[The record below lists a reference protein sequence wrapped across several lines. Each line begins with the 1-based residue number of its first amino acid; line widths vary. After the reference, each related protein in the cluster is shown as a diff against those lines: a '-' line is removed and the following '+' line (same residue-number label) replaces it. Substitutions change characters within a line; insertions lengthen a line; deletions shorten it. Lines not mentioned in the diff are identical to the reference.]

1 MKQLRISFY
10 SLLAVVFLFTACSK
24 DKGNYSYNLPE
35 DPLITNLDTVYNV
48 FVGDSLIIKPVITTK
63 TKANF
68 TLAWKITNPKELK
81 SYNYT
86 GDALRTV
93 FGLGAERYPARLT
106 ITNTD
111 NGMKYFRDFT
121 VSGKTAFSA
130 GTVVLTSENGKTQ
143 LSFIKP
149 DGSVQPRIYEA
160 INGEALPEE
169 PTQLIG
175 LLRPFFA
182 VETFRSYWVF
192 GKSGAHTGVQM
203 DANTF
208 KKTQYLADNYFDAPD
223 GTLLPGKLYTSS
235 AGILSGVINGVLQSG
250 TTSTWSEAPTYGMF
264 GLGAQ
269 GDYVLSPEILF
280 DFNGG
285 GSAYV
290 GFDKNRKQFVRLN
303 TYGDVIYFGTAYGV
317 DGDAFNPMSVGMDLE
332 HLQSINGRK
341 AYAYFRTGDNTLYEL
356 SFEAT
361 FSTNMIFKPLA
372 KRVFAQ
378 PALITADT
386 KWASTANEIIYFTSG
401 DKIYRYNPLNQD
413 FRTLTTDFG
422 GKPVTMIKVTENDNT
437 LMAGIEGS
445 LYYLDI
451 SSGKFGDLKKKVDGL
466 PGKLI
471 DVEVRYQ

>member
-1 MKQLRISFY
+1 MKQLRTSLY
-10 SLLAVVFLFTACSK
+10 SLLAAVLLFTACSK

-35 DPLITNLDTVYNV
+35 EPVITNLDTVYNV
-48 FVGDSLIIKPVITTK
+48 FVGDSLVIKPVITTK

-68 TLAWKITNPKELK
+68 TLAWKISIPAELRQLDFQ
-81 SYNYT
+81 
-86 GDALRTV
+86 GPALRTI
-93 FGLGAERYPARLT
+93 FGLGPERYPARLT

-111 NGMKYFRDFT
+111 NGMKYFRDFV
-121 VSGKTAFSA
+121 VSGKTAFST
-130 GTVVLTSENGKTQ
+130 GTVVLSSENGKTQ

-149 DGSVQPRIYEA
+149 DGTVQARVYEA
-160 INGEALPEE
+160 INGEALPAD
-169 PTQLIG
+169 PIQLIG
-175 LLRPFFA
+175 LVRPYFP
-182 VETFRSYWVF
+182 VVTFRSYWVL
-192 GKSGAHTGVQM
+192 GKSGVHTGVQM

-208 KKTQYLADNYFDAPD
+208 KKKAYLADNYFDAPD
-223 GTLLPGKLYTSS
+223 GVLLPSKMFTSS

-269 GDYVLSPEILF
+269 GDYVLSPEVMF

-290 GFDKNRKQFVRLN
+290 GFDKNRKQFVRFN
-303 TYGDVIYFGTAYGV
+303 TYGDAIYFGTAYGV
-317 DGDAFNPMSVGMDLE
+317 DGSAFNPMSVGMDLE
-332 HLQSINGRK
+332 HLQSINGK
-341 AYAYFRTGDNTLYEL
+341 KGYAYCRASDNTLYEL
-356 SFEAT
+356 SFEAQ
-361 FSTNMIFKPLA
+361 FSTTMLFKPLT

-378 PALITADT
+378 PSLINADT
-386 KWASTANEIIYFTSG
+386 KWASTANEIIYFTAG

-422 GKPVTMIKVTENDNT
+422 GKPVTMIKVIDSDNT
-437 LMAGIEGS
+437 LLAGTEGS

-451 SSGKFGDLKKKVDGL
+451 SAGKFGDLKSKVDGL

-471 DVEVRYQ
+471 DVEIRYQ